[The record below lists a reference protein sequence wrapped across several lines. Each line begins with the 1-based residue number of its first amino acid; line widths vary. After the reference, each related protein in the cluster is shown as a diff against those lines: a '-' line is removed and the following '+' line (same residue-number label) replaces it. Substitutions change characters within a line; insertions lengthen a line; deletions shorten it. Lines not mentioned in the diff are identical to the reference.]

1 MLLSQLPHLVP
12 PSGITLKRIAIFG
25 SLAVLVFAV
34 GAFVAWVTSPDPKYN
49 PASFEET
56 PLVER
61 VAQFEDAITLAQ
73 YAEDGGVVRTI
84 LVLAFGGETVT
95 GVDLR
100 ELGATNSSNPFEAL
114 ASVEALP
121 ATAEQAGA
129 YPSIVLPM
137 DRLLPTGSIGSRHI
151 GTGTNFPEHA
161 EEANSTSVFG
171 FPKFGEATPA
181 RTTVQQQ
188 PGILLD
194 YEVELCLR
202 FDRDIASVEDFDA
215 AVKGVFLC
223 GDFTNRNAI
232 VQLADPDNLDSG
244 SGFSDAKSGPNFFPT
259 GPFLVIPRDWQA
271 FVARLRMTTSLNND
285 PRQDARG
292 SEMTLNFRE
301 LVAKSLGDMSERRF
315 LYRGGREFLA
325 EGGMI
330 GEDMT
335 IMSGTSEGT
344 IFTGPTRG
352 DLIEAVVTYLFT
364 GGPFVHE
371 SLLNSAKATFIKNER
386 ESSHFLK
393 PGDTVRH
400 GSSHLGN
407 IEIEVTQ

>member
-1 MLLSQLPHLVP
+1 MLLSQLTHLVP
-12 PSGITLKRIAIFG
+12 PSEIALRRIAIFG

-34 GAFVAWVTSPDPKYN
+34 GAFMAWVTSPDPKYN

-56 PLVER
+56 PLIER

-84 LVLAFGGETVT
+84 LVLAFEGEAVS
-95 GVDLR
+95 GLDLR
-100 ELGATNSSNPFEAL
+100 ELGATNSGNPFEAL

-215 AVKGVFLC
+215 AVKGIFLC

-259 GPFLVIPRDWQA
+259 GPFLVVPRDWQA

-325 EGGMI
+325 AGGMI
-330 GEDMT
+330 VEDMT

-344 IFTGPTRG
+344 IFTAPTRG

-371 SLLNSAKATFIKNER
+371 SLLSSAKATFIKNER

-407 IEIEVTQ
+407 IVIEVTQ

>member
-1 MLLSQLPHLVP
+1 M
-12 PSGITLKRIAIFG
+12 KRIAIL
-25 SLAVLVFAV
+25 SSSALLVFAV
-34 GAFVAWVTSPDPKYN
+34 GVFVAWVTSPDPKYN
-49 PASFEET
+49 PASFEEV

-61 VAQFEDAITLAQ
+61 VAPFEDAITLAQ
-73 YAEDGGVVRTI
+73 YVEDEGPVRTI
-84 LVLAFGGETVT
+84 LVLAFEGEAVT

-114 ASVEALP
+114 ATVEALP
-121 ATAEQAGA
+121 ITVEQAGA
-129 YPSIVLPM
+129 YPSIILPM

-171 FPKFGEATPA
+171 FPKFGKATPA
-181 RTTVQQQ
+181 RTTVRQQ

-194 YEVELCLR
+194 YEVELCMR
-202 FDRDIASVEDFDA
+202 FDRDIASIEDFEA

-232 VQLADPDNLDSG
+232 VELADPNNLDSG
-244 SGFSDAKSGPNFFPT
+244 SGFSDAKSGPDFFPT
-259 GPFLVIPRDWQA
+259 GPFLVVPRDWQT
-271 FVARLRMTTSLNND
+271 FVAGLRMTTSLNNSN
-285 PRQDARG
+285 RQDARG
-292 SEMTLNFRE
+292 AEMTLNFRE

-315 LYRGGREFLA
+315 LYQGGRDFLA
-325 EGGMI
+325 KDGVI

-352 DLIEAVVTYLFT
+352 DMIEAVVRYILN
-364 GGPFVHE
+364 GGPLANLSFLE
-371 SLLNSAKATFIKNER
+371 SAKATFIENEQ
-386 ESSHFLK
+386 ETSHFLT

-400 GSSHLGN
+400 GSSDLGN
-407 IEIEVTQ
+407 IVIEVTL